1 MTGSVQIPATE
12 GCQNQFSANG
22 QVNTRVTQDCSL
34 RAQAGEALAI
44 NPTDADN
51 MLVSANDSR
60 IGFNHCG
67 YAWTRDAGA
76 HWGEQT
82 PPFFEFNLL
91 DDHTADACSDPTVAW
106 DSQGTAYIAS
116 KIGRAHV

>member
-1 MTGSVQIPATE
+1 MGRRAARAGFTPSSVQIPATE

-44 NPTDADN
+44 NPADADN

-82 PPFFEFNLL
+82 PPFFEFN
-91 DDHTADACSDPTVAW
+91 SVA
-106 DSQGTAYIAS
+106 TFRVPAS
-116 KIGRAHV
+116 NVK